1 MSQSSFVATRWSRPW
16 VVLVS
21 AVGLGLLAGL
31 VWWQLAVP
39 GQWEMRDVGLA
50 LTEEASRGQF
60 QVVVVF
66 TLVGAIAALVWAVA
80 LSLLSRRA
88 GWQLVVAIMAGSVL
102 AAVVAWQVGHLVG
115 PPAPETVAG
124 LQAGDT
130 VPDELMVDSVAPF
143 LAWPIA
149 ALVGVL
155 LVSWGRGRD
164 PDPYER
170 DTDATTAPVIDT
182 ST

>member
-1 MSQSSFVATRWSRPW
+1 MRHSVWGRTWA
-16 VVLVS
+16 VLVS
-21 AVGLGLLAGL
+21 AVGLGVIAGL
-31 VWWQLAVP
+31 VWWQLATP

-60 QVVVVF
+60 QVIVVF
-66 TLVGAIAALVWAVA
+66 TLVGAIAALVWSVV
-80 LSLLSRRA
+80 LSLLFWES

-102 AAVVAWQVGHLVG
+102 AAIVAWQVGAFVG
-115 PPAPETVAG
+115 PPPLETVAG
-124 LQAGDT
+124 LAMGDT
-130 VPDELMVDSVAPF
+130 VPDELMIDSAAPF

-155 LVSWGRGRD
+155 LVSWGRGRE
-164 PDPYER
+164 PDSYER

-182 ST
+182 RT

>member
-1 MSQSSFVATRWSRPW
+1 MRHSVGSRPW
-16 VVLVS
+16 VVLIS
-21 AVGLGLLAGL
+21 AVGLGVVAGL
-31 VWWQLAVP
+31 VWWQMATP
-39 GQWEMRDVGLA
+39 GRWEMRDVGLA

-60 QVVVVF
+60 QVIVVF
-66 TLVGAIAALVWAVA
+66 TLVGAVAALVWSVV
-80 LSLLSRRA
+80 LSLLMRES

-102 AAVVAWQVGHLVG
+102 AAVVAWQVGAFLG
-115 PPAPETVAG
+115 PPPIQTVAG
-124 LQAGDT
+124 LELGDT
-130 VPDELMVDSVAPF
+130 VPDELKIDSAAPF

-164 PDPYER
+164 QDLYER

>member
-1 MSQSSFVATRWSRPW
+1 MWGRTWL
-16 VVLVS
+16 VLVS
-21 AVGLGLLAGL
+21 AGGLGIVAGL
-31 VWWQLAVP
+31 VWWQLAAP

-66 TLVGAIAALVWAVA
+66 TLVGAIAALLWAVV
-80 LSLLSRRA
+80 LSLLSRDA
-88 GWQLVVAIMAGSVL
+88 GWHLVVAIMVGSVL
-102 AAVVAWQVGHLVG
+102 AALVAWQVGALLG
-115 PPAPETVAG
+115 PPPPETATG
-124 LQAGDT
+124 LKVGDT
-130 VPDELMVDSVAPF
+130 VPDELMVDSAAPF

-155 LVSWGRGRD
+155 LVSWGRGRE
-164 PDPYER
+164 PDSYER